1 MILHLWYRK
10 VCFHFY
16 FCEKTLIK
24 EANVSVRLRPFFEAV
39 FAFYFALALG
49 TLGRM
54 HDFICDMILG
64 LNMQKTYVANR
75 TALIDTAVLMIPWKF
90 WLLTELQLLLWQL
103 SAIKVTKERISR
115 RKRSMR
121 PGVQPDWTGMCYLE
135 HGADEIS
142 RLHRLLFMF
151 SSWNFVNESRLTE
164 NFATWFKM

>member
-1 MILHLWYRK
+1 MIEHLWYRK

-64 LNMQKTYVANR
+64 LNMQKTYVADR
-75 TALIDTAVLMIPWKF
+75 TALIDTAVLYTVEILIVDGVAAAIVAVVGYKGNKREN
-90 WLLTELQLLLWQL
+90 LKAKTIHEARG
-103 SAIKVTKERISR
+103 SA
-115 RKRSMR
+115 
-121 PGVQPDWTGMCYLE
+121 
-135 HGADEIS
+135 
-142 RLHRLLFMF
+142 
-151 SSWNFVNESRLTE
+151 
-164 NFATWFKM
+164 